1 MLPTTLP
8 DIATNTTQKQGIF
21 TWEIIIDTLVYGVW
35 MAALCLSAFAL
46 VMFRWGDGNLG
57 QGCNTKYN
65 DPTKPHTCDTV
76 FRARATT
83 FTCMTWFALFLAW
96 EMMNLRRSF
105 FRMQPDSKRYFT
117 QWMHDIWRN
126 QFLFWGIMA
135 GFVLAFPVLYIP
147 VINHSVFKHS
157 RISWEWGIVFVE
169 TVLFFLGIEA
179 WKWCK
184 RVYFRRRAFREE
196 KEGER
201 RGLRDF
207 SRYTTMSRSETQA
220 MGDVKVERSIV

>member
-1 MLPTTLP
+1 
-8 DIATNTTQKQGIF
+8 
-21 TWEIIIDTLVYGVW
+21 

-57 QGCNTKYN
+57 QGCNTQYN
-65 DPTKPHTCDTV
+65 DPTKPYTCETV

-105 FRMQPDSKRYFT
+105 FRMQPDSPRYFT
-117 QWMHDIWRN
+117 QWMRDIWRN
-126 QFLFWGIMA
+126 RVLFWGIMA
-135 GFVLAFPVLYIP
+135 GFVLAFPILYIP

-157 RISWEWGIVFVE
+157 SISWEWGIVFVE
-169 TVLFFLGIEA
+169 TVLFFLGIEV

-184 RVYFRRRAFREE
+184 RVYYPRQAFKAKKDGKNAPRSE
-196 KEGER
+196 
-201 RGLRDF
+201 RGLGDF
-207 SRYTTMSRSETQA
+207 SRHTTMSCAETRA
-220 MGDVKVERSIV
+220 GGDIKVEESMV

>member
-1 MLPTTLP
+1 
-8 DIATNTTQKQGIF
+8 
-21 TWEIIIDTLVYGVW
+21 
-35 MAALCLSAFAL
+35 
-46 VMFRWGDGNLG
+46 MFRWGDGDLAM
-57 QGCNTKYN
+57 GCNTQYN
-65 DPTKPHTCDTV
+65 DPNKPYTCDTV

-105 FRMQPDSKRYFT
+105 FRMKPDSKRYFT
-117 QWMHDIWRN
+117 QWMHDIWNN

-135 GFVLAFPVLYIP
+135 GFVLAFPIIYIP

-157 RISWEWGIVFVE
+157 AISWEWGIVFVE
-169 TVLFFLGIEA
+169 TVLFFAGIEF

-184 RVYFRRRAFREE
+184 RAYFRRQDFMQQ
-196 KEGER
+196 KKGDDIPHGDR

-207 SRYTTMSRSETQA
+207 SRYTTMDRSETQA
-220 MGDVKVERSIV
+220 TGDEKVEKSMV

>member
-1 MLPTTLP
+1 
-8 DIATNTTQKQGIF
+8 
-21 TWEIIIDTLVYGVW
+21 
-35 MAALCLSAFAL
+35 
-46 VMFRWGDGNLG
+46 MFRWGDGDLAM
-57 QGCNTKYN
+57 GCNTQYN
-65 DPTKPHTCDTV
+65 DPNKPYTCDTV

-105 FRMQPDSKRYFT
+105 FRMKPDSNRYFT
-117 QWMHDIWRN
+117 QWMHDIWNN

-135 GFVLAFPVLYIP
+135 GFVLAFPIIYIP

-157 RISWEWGIVFVE
+157 AISWEWGIVFVE
-169 TVLFFLGIEA
+169 TVLFFAGIEF

-184 RVYFRRRAFREE
+184 RAYFRRQAF
-196 KEGER
+196 KQHKKGDHIQSGDR

-207 SRYTTMSRSETQA
+207 SRYTTMDRSETQA
-220 MGDVKVERSIV
+220 TGDEKVEKSLV